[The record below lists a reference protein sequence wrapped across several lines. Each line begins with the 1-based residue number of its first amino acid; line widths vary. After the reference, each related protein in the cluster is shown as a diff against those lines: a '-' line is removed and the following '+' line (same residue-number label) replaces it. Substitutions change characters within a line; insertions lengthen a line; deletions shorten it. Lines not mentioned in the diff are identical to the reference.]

1 MAKSDIEIARE
12 ATLKPISEIADRLGI
27 PASALLPYGH
37 DKGKI
42 TLDYIESLQS
52 KKYRKFIMVN
62 AN

>member
-12 ATLKPISEIADRLGI
+12 ATLKPITEIADKLGI

-42 TLDYIESLQS
+42 KLDYIKSLQS
-52 KKYRKFIMVN
+52 KKTVN
-62 AN
+62 